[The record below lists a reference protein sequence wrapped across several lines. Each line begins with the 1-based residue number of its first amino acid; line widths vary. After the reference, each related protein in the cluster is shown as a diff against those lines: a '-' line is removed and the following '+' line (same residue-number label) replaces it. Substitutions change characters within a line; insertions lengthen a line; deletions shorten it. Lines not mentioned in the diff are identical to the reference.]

1 VESPNGLEAGG
12 SGLSATLRDL
22 GRFGLFVAGGGRVG
36 ETRILPEGWMDE
48 ATKPLDIPIHFAGQ
62 KLPYDYGYMWWLPK
76 PEKGEIHKGAY
87 AAAGI
92 FGQFLYVNPREKLV
106 IVLLSS
112 QSKPV
117 PPPYPLTSTLR
128 LRRSSVKKKAEAL
141 LSDGSRL
148 AKQRKAAPEKAAF
161 SKTTGLLSFDRSPG

>member
-1 VESPNGLEAGG
+1 MA
-12 SGLSATLRDL
+12 
-22 GRFGLFVAGGGRVG
+22 
-36 ETRILPEGWMDE
+36 E
-48 ATKPLDIPIHFAGQ
+48 ATKPLDIPILFAGQ

-87 AAAGI
+87 AGAGI

-117 PPPYPLTSTLR
+117 PPIPFDFFGAI
-128 LRRSSVKKKAEAL
+128 AEAL
-141 LSDGSRL
+141 R
-148 AKQRKAAPEKAAF
+148 
-161 SKTTGLLSFDRSPG
+161 